1 MPNFQQLIAVGH
13 VGRDA
18 ETRGPATS
26 WSMAVTEKWKGK
38 DGQQQERTEWLSCV
52 IFGERGPKIAQYIR
66 KGDPLL
72 IRGKLRTDKYTD
84 RKTGEER
91 QRTQVVV
98 DNVQFLRGRDAGQQ
112 RAPKREPSPK
122 AETATVGGYSEED
135 YGGNDDIPF

>member
-18 ETRGPATS
+18 EIRGPATS

-91 QRTQVVV
+91 QRTQIVV

-112 RAPKREPSPK
+112 RRSKLESDPKP
-122 AETATVGGYSEED
+122 ETSGGGGYSDDD
-135 YGGNDDIPF
+135 YGFPDDVPF